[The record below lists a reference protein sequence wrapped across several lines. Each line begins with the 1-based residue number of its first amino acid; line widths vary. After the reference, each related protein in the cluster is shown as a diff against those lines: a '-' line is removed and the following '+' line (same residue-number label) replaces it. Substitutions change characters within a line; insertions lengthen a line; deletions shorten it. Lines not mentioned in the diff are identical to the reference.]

1 MKIFQKIL
9 TFSQHGVDSRAEH
22 LGVDSLDGLLIGV
35 LGVGRVVGDV
45 VALGLQLS
53 DALQQLGDGS
63 GDVGQLDDVALGGL
77 GELAQRRQLVR
88 NPLFRSQPLGEVS
101 NQTASNRDISL
112 LNLRK
117 RTINIL

>member
-1 MKIFQKIL
+1 MSK
-9 TFSQHGVDSRAEH
+9 TD
-22 LGVDSLDGLLIGV
+22 
-35 LGVGRVVGDV
+35 
-45 VALGLQLS
+45 LQLG
-53 DALQQLGDGS
+53 DALQQLGDG
-63 GDVGQLDDVALGGL
+63 GRDVGQLDDVALGGL